1 MRALI
6 LAAGLGVRM
15 QPLSLLRP
23 KPALPVLGL
32 PVIGYLFELL
42 AANGV
47 EEVMVNLHHRADQ
60 MRETAEQCCPSQ
72 LELHFSNESEPLGT
86 GGGIRRVS
94 SFLRDSD
101 PALVLA
107 GDMLL
112 DSDLAGFARR
122 HRERGDAATLLLRSD
137 ERIAE
142 FGPIGIDGE
151 GAVRRIGNDFD
162 LGGALRH
169 GLFVGVRAFAPRCFD
184 SLPDRDG
191 PFEDL
196 RDWLAPALR
205 AGARDIR
212 AECYDSDAVGWE
224 PIGTPAEYLR
234 ANLEFDARFDRAGAR
249 ERAPETRV
257 TPGLVVGR
265 GARLE
270 PGARLEHA
278 VVWDGET
285 VPSEI
290 DACGGVFAGGRFV
303 ATDSGAG
310 EPA

>member
-23 KPALPVLGL
+23 KPALPVRGL

-42 AANGV
+42 ASNGV

-60 MRETAEQCCPSQ
+60 MRATAEQCCPSG
-72 LELHFSNESEPLGT
+72 LDLSFSNEPELLGT
-86 GGGIRRVS
+86 GGAIRRIA

-112 DSDLAGFARR
+112 DTDLAGFAQR
-122 HRERGDAATLLLRSD
+122 HRERGDTATLLLRSD
-137 ERIAE
+137 ERVAE
-142 FGPIGIDGE
+142 FGPIGIDGD

-162 LGGALRH
+162 LGGAVRH
-169 GLFVGVRAFAPRCFD
+169 GLFVGVRAFSPRCFD
-184 SLPDRDG
+184 SLPDREG

-212 AECYDSDAVGWE
+212 AECCDGDAVGWE

-234 ANLEFDARFDRAGAR
+234 ANLAFDARFDCASAR
-249 ERAPETRV
+249 ERAPGTRIA
-257 TPGLVVGR
+257 PGLVIGR
-265 GARLE
+265 GATLE
-270 PGARLEHA
+270 PGARLERA
-278 VVWDGET
+278 VVWDGEI
-285 VPSEI
+285 VPSET
-290 DACGGVFAGGRFV
+290 DACDGIFAGGRFV
-303 ATDSGAG
+303 ATGPSAG
-310 EPA
+310 DPA